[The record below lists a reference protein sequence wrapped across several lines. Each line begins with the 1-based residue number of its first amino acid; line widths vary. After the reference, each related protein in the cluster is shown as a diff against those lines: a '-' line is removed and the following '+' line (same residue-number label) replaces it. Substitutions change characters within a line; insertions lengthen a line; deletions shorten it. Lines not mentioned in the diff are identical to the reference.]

1 MFVEEHL
8 EELRRERFAPLA
20 MVRYLQR
27 VARHA
32 RDHMVTHPGAIR
44 SVWSLA
50 LGFFAAAFLAAAA
63 MALTDDRWLA
73 YEFFLHTSL
82 WILVAFGLVTLYIG
96 LLRDLDGYSLS
107 AINVP
112 IALSLLR
119 VTMVPGIVLLLLDHR
134 FALATAA
141 FGFAALTDV
150 ADGWFARRFGQITR
164 LGTVLDPIVD
174 VVFNLGVIG
183 GLWFAGLVGPIV
195 FAVAA
200 VRYAI
205 LLVGGACLY
214 LFVGPVRIQ
223 PTWFGRLTGVV
234 VSALIGFLILL
245 HASPGAWSSAL
256 MPLTRIA
263 LGVLLAATVAHV
275 VALGWYNLKIMTGQA
290 TRRVVD
296 EVRWGS
302 GSR

>member
-8 EELRRERFAPLA
+8 EELRRERFAPTA
-20 MVRYLQR
+20 VVCYLQR

-32 RDHMVTHPGAIR
+32 REHMVAHPGAIR

-50 LGFFAAAFLAAAA
+50 LGFFGAAFLAAAA

-96 LLRDLDGYSLS
+96 LLRDRDGYSLS

-119 VTMVPGIVLLLLDHR
+119 VTLVPGIVLLLLDHR
-134 FALATAA
+134 FALATGA
-141 FGFAALTDV
+141 FVFAAMTDV
-150 ADGWFARRFGQITR
+150 ADGWFARRFGQITK
-164 LGTVLDPIVD
+164 LGTLLDPIVD

-183 GLWFAGLVGPIV
+183 GLWFSGLVGPV
-195 FAVAA
+195 VLAFAVL
-200 VRYAI
+200 RYAI

-234 VSALIGFLILL
+234 TSALIGFLILL
-245 HASPGAWSSAL
+245 HAFPAPWSAAL
-256 MPLTRIA
+256 IPLTRIA
-263 LGVLLAATVAHV
+263 LGLLLAATVAHV

-290 TRRVVD
+290 TRRVMD
-296 EVRWGS
+296 DVRWGS
-302 GSR
+302 